1 MKNEIFK
8 ANPQLDCYFETA
20 DGESF
25 FTENAAKNH
34 AGSLANKTVK
44 SHHKSDYVE
53 PTEEVEEVVE
63 PTEPVQETDEPTEE
77 VDEVVEP
84 TEPVEETTEPT
95 QEVEEVVEPTEPV
108 EEIEVTAEIVE
119 PTEPVEPVASVEPKA
134 TEGKAKNQK
143 K

>member
-8 ANPQLDCYFETA
+8 ANPQLDCYFETT
-20 DGESF
+20 DGECF
-25 FTENAAKNH
+25 FTDNAAKDH
-34 AGSLANKTVK
+34 AKSLADKTVK
-44 SHHKSDYVE
+44 THHKSDYVE

-63 PTEPVQETDEPTEE
+63 PTEPVEETD
-77 VDEVVEP
+77 
-84 TEPVEETTEPT
+84 EPT

>member
-8 ANPQLDCYFETA
+8 ANPQLDCYFETT
-20 DGESF
+20 DGECF
-25 FTENAAKNH
+25 YTENAAKDH
-34 AGSLANKTVK
+34 AKSLADKTVTPY
-44 SHHKSDYVE
+44 HKSNYV
-53 PTEEVEEVVE
+53 VV
-63 PTEPVQETDEPTEE
+63 DSTEE

-84 TEPVEETTEPT
+84 TEPVEPT
-95 QEVEEVVEPTEPV
+95 QEVAEPVQPV

>member
-8 ANPQLDCYFETA
+8 ANPQLDCYFETT
-20 DGESF
+20 DGECF
-25 FTENAAKNH
+25 FTDNAAKDH
-34 AGSLANKTVK
+34 AKSLADKTVK
-44 SHHKSDYVE
+44 THHKSDYVE
-53 PTEEVEEVVE
+53 PTE
-63 PTEPVQETDEPTEE
+63 
-77 VDEVVEP
+77 
-84 TEPVEETTEPT
+84 
-95 QEVEEVVEPTEPV
+95 EVEEVVEPTEPV

>member
-8 ANPQLDCYFETA
+8 ANPQLDCYFETT
-20 DGESF
+20 DGECF

-63 PTEPVQETDEPTEE
+63 PTEPVEETD
-77 VDEVVEP
+77 
-84 TEPVEETTEPT
+84 EPT

-108 EEIEVTAEIVE
+108 VEIEVTAEIVE

>member
-8 ANPQLDCYFETA
+8 ANPQLDCYFETT
-20 DGESF
+20 DGECF
-25 FTENAAKNH
+25 FTDNAAKDH
-34 AGSLANKTVK
+34 AKSLADKTVK
-44 SHHKSDYVE
+44 THHKSDYVE

-63 PTEPVQETDEPTEE
+63 PTEPVEETDEPTE
-77 VDEVVEP
+77 
-84 TEPVEETTEPT
+84 
-95 QEVEEVVEPTEPV
+95 EVEEVVEPTEPV

>member
-8 ANPQLDCYFETA
+8 ANPQLDCYFETT
-20 DGESF
+20 DGECF
-25 FTENAAKNH
+25 FTDNAAKDH
-34 AGSLANKTVK
+34 AKSLAVKTVK
-44 SHHKSDYVE
+44 THHKSDYVE

-63 PTEPVQETDEPTEE
+63 PTEPVEETDEPTQEA
-77 VDEVVEP
+77 VEP
-84 TEPVEETTEPT
+84 V
-95 QEVEEVVEPTEPV
+95 QPV

-119 PTEPVEPVASVEPKA
+119 PTEPVEPVVSVEPKA

>member
-8 ANPQLDCYFETA
+8 ANPQLDCYFETT
-20 DGESF
+20 DGECF
-25 FTENAAKNH
+25 FTDNAAKDH
-34 AGSLANKTVK
+34 AKSLADKTVK
-44 SHHKSDYVE
+44 THHKSDYVE

-63 PTEPVQETDEPTEE
+63 PTEPVEPTEE
-77 VDEVVEP
+77 VV
-84 TEPVEETTEPT
+84 
-95 QEVEEVVEPTEPV
+95 EVEEVVEPTEPI

-134 TEGKAKNQK
+134 TEGKAKIQK

>member
-20 DGESF
+20 DGECF

-34 AGSLANKTVK
+34 AGSLAKKTVK
-44 SHHKSDYVE
+44 THHKSDYVE
-53 PTEEVEEVVE
+53 PTE
-63 PTEPVQETDEPTEE
+63 
-77 VDEVVEP
+77 
-84 TEPVEETTEPT
+84 
-95 QEVEEVVEPTEPV
+95 EVEEVVEPTEPV

-119 PTEPVEPVASVEPKA
+119 PTEPVEPVASVEEKA

>member
-8 ANPQLDCYFETA
+8 ANPQLDCYFETT
-20 DGESF
+20 DGECF
-25 FTENAAKNH
+25 FTDNAAKDH
-34 AGSLANKTVK
+34 AKSLADKTVK
-44 SHHKSDYVE
+44 THHKSDYVE

-84 TEPVEETTEPT
+84 TEPVEE
-95 QEVEEVVEPTEPV
+95 
-108 EEIEVTAEIVE
+108 IEVTAEIVE

>member
-8 ANPQLDCYFETA
+8 ANPQLDCYFETT
-20 DGESF
+20 DGECF
-25 FTENAAKNH
+25 FTDNAAKDH
-34 AGSLANKTVK
+34 AKSLADKTVK
-44 SHHKSDYVE
+44 THHKSDYVE
-53 PTEEVEEVVE
+53 PTEEVEE
-63 PTEPVQETDEPTEE
+63 TD
-77 VDEVVEP
+77 
-84 TEPVEETTEPT
+84 EPT

-108 EEIEVTAEIVE
+108 EEIEVNAEIVE

>member
-8 ANPQLDCYFETA
+8 ANPQLDCYFETT
-20 DGESF
+20 DGECF
-25 FTENAAKNH
+25 FTDNAAKDH
-34 AGSLANKTVK
+34 AKSLADKTVK
-44 SHHKSDYVE
+44 THHKSDYV
-53 PTEEVEEVVE
+53 
-63 PTEPVQETDEPTEE
+63 
-77 VDEVVEP
+77 
-84 TEPVEETTEPT
+84 EPT

>member
-8 ANPQLDCYFETA
+8 ANPQLDCYFETT
-20 DGESF
+20 DGECF
-25 FTENAAKNH
+25 FTDNAAKDH
-34 AGSLANKTVK
+34 AKSLADKTVK
-44 SHHKSDYVE
+44 THHKSDYVE

-63 PTEPVQETDEPTEE
+63 PTEPTEETNEPTQE
-77 VDEVVEP
+77 VDEDVEP
-84 TEPVEETTEPT
+84 TEPVEPT
-95 QEVEEVVEPTEPV
+95 QEVAEPVQPV

-119 PTEPVEPVASVEPKA
+119 PTEPAEPVASVEPKA

>member
-8 ANPQLDCYFETA
+8 ANPQLDCYFETT
-20 DGESF
+20 DGECF
-25 FTENAAKNH
+25 FTDNAAKDH
-34 AGSLANKTVK
+34 AKSLADKTVK
-44 SHHKSDYVE
+44 THHKSDYVE
-53 PTEEVEEVVE
+53 PIE
-63 PTEPVQETDEPTEE
+63 
-77 VDEVVEP
+77 
-84 TEPVEETTEPT
+84 
-95 QEVEEVVEPTEPV
+95 EVEEVVEPTEPV

>member
-8 ANPQLDCYFETA
+8 ANPQLDCYFETT
-20 DGESF
+20 DGECF
-25 FTENAAKNH
+25 FTDNAAKDH
-34 AGSLANKTVK
+34 AKSLADKTVK
-44 SHHKSDYVE
+44 THHKSDYVE
-53 PTEEVEEVVE
+53 PI
-63 PTEPVQETDEPTEE
+63 EE
-77 VDEVVEP
+77 VD
-84 TEPVEETTEPT
+84 
-95 QEVEEVVEPTEPV
+95 EVVEPTEPV

>member
-8 ANPQLDCYFETA
+8 ANPQLDCYFETT
-20 DGESF
+20 DGECF
-25 FTENAAKNH
+25 FTDNAAKDH
-34 AGSLANKTVK
+34 AKSLADKTVK
-44 SHHKSDYVE
+44 THHKSDYVE

-63 PTEPVQETDEPTEE
+63 PTEPVEETD
-77 VDEVVEP
+77 
-84 TEPVEETTEPT
+84 EPT

-119 PTEPVEPVASVEPKA
+119 PTEPVVSVEAKA

>member
-20 DGESF
+20 DGECF

-53 PTEEVEEVVE
+53 PTE
-63 PTEPVQETDEPTEE
+63 T
-77 VDEVVEP
+77 
-84 TEPVEETTEPT
+84 
-95 QEVEEVVEPTEPV
+95 
-108 EEIEVTAEIVE
+108 
-119 PTEPVEPVASVEPKA
+119 VEPVASVEPKA
-134 TEGKAKNQK
+134 TEGKAKNSK

>member
-8 ANPQLDCYFETA
+8 ANPQLDCYFETT

-25 FTENAAKNH
+25 FTDNAAKDH
-34 AGSLANKTVK
+34 AKSLADKTVK
-44 SHHKSDYVE
+44 THHKSDYVE

-63 PTEPVQETDEPTEE
+63 PTEPIEETD
-77 VDEVVEP
+77 
-84 TEPVEETTEPT
+84 EPT

-134 TEGKAKNQK
+134 TEGKAKNSK

>member
-20 DGESF
+20 DGECF

-77 VDEVVEP
+77 VVEP
-84 TEPVEETTEPT
+84 TEPVEETT
-95 QEVEEVVEPTEPV
+95 
-108 EEIEVTAEIVE
+108 
-119 PTEPVEPVASVEPKA
+119 
-134 TEGKAKNQK
+134 
-143 K
+143 